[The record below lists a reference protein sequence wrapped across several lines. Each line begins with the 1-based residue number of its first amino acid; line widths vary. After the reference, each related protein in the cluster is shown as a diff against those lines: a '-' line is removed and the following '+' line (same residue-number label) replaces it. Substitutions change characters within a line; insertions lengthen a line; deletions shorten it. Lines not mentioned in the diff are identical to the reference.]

1 MRSEQFV
8 LPLFFSWKVAHR
20 GYRWI
25 DHNGGRRLCAV
36 DALERPDWHGV
47 FDPYQTQQPLLE
59 RTGLFREFVEL
70 QPSEPHILGFANKFG
85 VLTDGQDL
93 TVDTDFGRTLVHGET
108 LQLWQDE
115 IRALSL
121 AVSLWDAISVGG
133 NRLAAE
139 LKAALV
145 KRELPLAVQRALHV
159 TDDDPIMTALSA
171 IQRQTDAHLRRHV
184 DSRLLFRENQPRLQ
198 LRLQPVNLLGAL
210 WLQFALAVD
219 LVKRFV
225 KCAECG
231 APFEVSRGLRTG
243 KRPDAKF
250 CSARCRV
257 GHYRGRIEQAQR
269 LRSAGLSPKQ
279 IASKLNARVS
289 VINGW
294 LEASPT
300 KPTRRRH

>member
-1 MRSEQFV
+1 LLRLILVEDTVPVGTFERVDRARS
-8 LPLFFSWKVAHR
+8 A
-20 GYRWI
+20 
-25 DHNGGRRLCAV
+25 A
-36 DALERPDWHGV
+36 A
-47 FDPYQTQQPLLE
+47 

-70 QPSEPHILGFANKFG
+70 QPSEPQILGFANKFG
-85 VLTDGQDL
+85 LLTEGSNL
-93 TVDTDFGRTLVHGET
+93 PVDTEFGRTLVHAET

-121 AVSLWDAISVGG
+121 AVSLWDAVGAG
-133 NRLAAE
+133 GGRLSSE

-145 KRELPLAVQRALHV
+145 RRELPLTVQRALHV
-159 TDDDPIMTALSA
+159 TDDDPTMTALSA
-171 IQRQTDAHLRRHV
+171 IQRQTDAHLRQHV

-198 LRLQPVNLLGAL
+198 LRLQPLNLLGAL

-219 LVKRFV
+219 LLKRFV

-269 LRSAGLSPKQ
+269 LRSSGLSPKQ

-294 LEASPT
+294 LGASPT
-300 KPTRRRH
+300 KPRRRRHSSRLLMKGLNHELDLVG

>member
-1 MRSEQFV
+1 M
-8 LPLFFSWKVAHR
+8 
-20 GYRWI
+20 
-25 DHNGGRRLCAV
+25 
-36 DALERPDWHGV
+36 
-47 FDPYQTQQPLLE
+47 
-59 RTGLFREFVEL
+59 
-70 QPSEPHILGFANKFG
+70 
-85 VLTDGQDL
+85 
-93 TVDTDFGRTLVHGET
+93 HGET

-219 LVKRFV
+219 LLKRFV
-225 KCAECG
+225 KCTECD

-243 KRPDAKF
+243 KRPDAD
-250 CSARCRV
+250 
-257 GHYRGRIEQAQR
+257 Q
-269 LRSAGLSPKQ
+269 
-279 IASKLNARVS
+279 
-289 VINGW
+289 
-294 LEASPT
+294 
-300 KPTRRRH
+300 KPHQ